1 MATVRGNGC
10 RCVQTHWFPFGNV
23 LYIDLSY
30 PGKWAVNV
38 LALENT
44 SGDAHALRFAIGL
57 RTYMVSRNST
67 QLLNVN
73 TTKFQVEREPV

>member
-10 RCVQTHWFPFGNV
+10 RCVQTHCFPFGNV

-38 LALENT
+38 LSKEYNYNMVC
-44 SGDAHALRFAIGL
+44 AHGRPQEF
-57 RTYMVSRNST
+57 
-67 QLLNVN
+67 
-73 TTKFQVEREPV
+73 FQGGQTFGGAPKKSVKEGPHIFLDKL

>member
-10 RCVQTHWFPFGNV
+10 RCVQTHCFPFGNV

-38 LALENT
+38 LGGAAAPGRRPKGGRQNPVKEFLKIYI
-44 SGDAHALRFAIGL
+44 R
-57 RTYMVSRNST
+57 RNFKNS
-67 QLLNVN
+67 
-73 TTKFQVEREPV
+73 ERIN

>member
-10 RCVQTHWFPFGNV
+10 RCVQTHCFHFGNV

-38 LALENT
+38 LTFPEN
-44 SGDAHALRFAIGL
+44 
-57 RTYMVSRNST
+57 
-67 QLLNVN
+67 
-73 TTKFQVEREPV
+73 FQPLQTREAM

>member
-10 RCVQTHWFPFGNV
+10 RCVQTHCFPFGNV

-38 LALENT
+38 LI
-44 SGDAHALRFAIGL
+44 IGEYL
-57 RTYMVSRNST
+57 H
-67 QLLNVN
+67 
-73 TTKFQVEREPV
+73 

>member
-10 RCVQTHWFPFGNV
+10 RCVQTHCFHFGNV

-38 LALENT
+38 LVLT
-44 SGDAHALRFAIGL
+44 SQSSQIKVMLPPERI
-57 RTYMVSRNST
+57 
-67 QLLNVN
+67 VN
-73 TTKFQVEREPV
+73 

>member
-10 RCVQTHWFPFGNV
+10 RCVQTHCFPFGNV

-38 LALENT
+38 LEME
-44 SGDAHALRFAIGL
+44 GMIH
-57 RTYMVSRNST
+57 
-67 QLLNVN
+67 
-73 TTKFQVEREPV
+73 